1 MPSNKDL
8 IATAG
13 SLAKELG
20 EEIST
25 EGLNNQ
31 ALATLVS
38 DLKAKKAE
46 AEAVAKAEPEI
57 VIKKT
62 DSVGITESKAFVIAK
77 GKSVTSLKG
86 ILGEGETVTPEHFK
100 GGQET
105 FDNLKDN
112 GFIE

>member
-13 SLAKELG
+13 SLAEELG

-46 AEAVAKAEPEI
+46 AEAVAKAEAEAEPEA
-57 VIKKT
+57 VAK
-62 DSVGITESKAFVIAK
+62 VFVIAK
-77 GKSVTSLKG
+77 GKSITSLKG

-100 GGQET
+100 GGKET